1 MVPRPAGD
9 VKFTVGRS
17 TYLVQHG
24 TPRPVAIFEA
34 AWQMIVEAHSRRPG
48 SSDELKFRISIE
60 TFQRNNEPR
69 YTNDLDIWIAATSA
83 NAAKVYAALAA
94 FGAPLNRTSVP
105 SAPGLLGHVG
115 QASWPVRRLL
125 ARSVRSQTYFALLTA
140 SISSGTI

>member
-1 MVPRPAGD
+1 MV
-9 VKFTVGRS
+9 VEYLIVGGYAVMLY
-17 TYLVQHG
+17 T
-24 TPRPVAIFEA
+24 
-34 AWQMIVEAHSRRPG
+34 
-48 SSDELKFRISIE
+48 
-60 TFQRNNEPR
+60 EPR
-69 YTNDLDIWIAATSA
+69 YTKDLDIWIAATSA

-105 SAPGLLGHVG
+105 PAPGLLGHVG